1 MHCYLE
7 IARVYKINHSR
18 IKLFFT
24 LISYSLEDLTDDR
37 AYLVSLNVSVC
48 TESTCD
54 ATYVILNKMVLPKQ
68 PCSWSEGFAVPGQSL
83 NLCYFIE

>member
-1 MHCYLE
+1 MKLITRE
-7 IARVYKINHSR
+7 L

-54 ATYVILNKMVLPKQ
+54 ATYVILNNMVLPKQ

-83 NLCYFIE
+83 NHCYFIE